1 MNLVTA
7 NQNQTMTHIQIAN
20 LLEKRNDK
28 VKQSMDRLAEKG
40 LIKVTP
46 MGEVNSKGQ
55 SFTAYHVNER
65 DSYVVVAQLSPEFTA
80 KLVDY
85 WMESKSNAQPKLPQ
99 TFAEALQLAAD
110 QAKQLELQAPKV
122 AFVDNLVSRD
132 TLMNTTQ
139 VAQKHKMSAR
149 KLNEFLDDFKVYNK
163 SVKRGRTFNQWFID
177 GGYGEMKQTSNGFTQ
192 PLFTCAG
199 EIWINEKLYSE
210 GMV

>member
-110 QAKQLELQAPKV
+110 QAKQLELAAPKV
-122 AFVDNLVSRD
+122 AFHDTVTQSDNTYKYQEAGKKLQQRPNKFIEWMKTYSYLNAGGMPYQRYIEQGLFKINTGVS
-132 TLMNTTQ
+132 
-139 VAQKHKMSAR
+139 
-149 KLNEFLDDFKVYNK
+149 K
-163 SVKRGRTFNQWFID
+163 S
-177 GGYGEMKQTSNGFTQ
+177 GYSFTQ
-192 PLFTCAG
+192 GRITTKGLSYFAG
-199 EIWINEKLYSE
+199 KL
-210 GMV
+210 VDKKL